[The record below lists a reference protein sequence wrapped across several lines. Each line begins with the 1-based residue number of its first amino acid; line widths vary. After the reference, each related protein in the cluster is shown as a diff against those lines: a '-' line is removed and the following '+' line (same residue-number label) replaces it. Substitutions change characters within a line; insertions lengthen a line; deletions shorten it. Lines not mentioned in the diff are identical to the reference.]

1 MRPYFKIVRRAGGY
15 RAQYW
20 SGGNLVW
27 WTETYVHK
35 SGQSR
40 LASGR
45 GAGRSGVPPLVSAL
59 CAKPS

>member
-1 MRPYFKIVRRAGGY
+1 MPYFKIVRRPGGY

-35 SGQSR
+35 TGAQNAI
-40 LASGR
+40 ASLR
-45 GAGRSGVPPLVSAL
+45 RNAVTAPLVDA
-59 CAKPS
+59 AKAA

>member
-1 MRPYFKIVRRAGGY
+1 MPYFKIVRRAGGF

-35 SGQSR
+35 LGAQNAI
-40 LASGR
+40 ASLR
-45 GAGRSGVPPLVSAL
+45 RNAATAPLIDE
-59 CAKPS
+59 AKAA